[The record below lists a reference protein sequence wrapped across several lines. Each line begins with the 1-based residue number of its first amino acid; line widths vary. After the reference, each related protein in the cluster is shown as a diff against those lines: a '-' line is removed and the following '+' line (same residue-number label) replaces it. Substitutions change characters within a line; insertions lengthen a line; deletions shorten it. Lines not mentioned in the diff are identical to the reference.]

1 MKKLVL
7 LIILSCSLVGCSEEK
22 KTDTVEKENK
32 YLKSSIMKE
41 LSKIDEINMEKMV
54 SNSIESKGPITLLM
68 LFYTTIGTK
77 MIYCEAIAGIN
88 KEMDEKIK
96 EEKTKDL
103 YLKLDDN
110 ECKIYTEIY
119 DKYNFMFLNAI
130 NTNSTPNYFYFE
142 LQYPTE
148 STQESIGIFPTKDE
162 CEYYSSLFRS
172 KNIGLTGSCKK
183 GFSNS

>member
-1 MKKLVL
+1 
-7 LIILSCSLVGCSEEK
+7 
-22 KTDTVEKENK
+22 
-32 YLKSSIMKE
+32 
-41 LSKIDEINMEKMV
+41 MEKMV

-103 YLKLDDN
+103 YLKLDED

-148 STQESIGIFPTKDE
+148 STQESIDDKERLLPYIKPQVVKE
-162 CEYYSSLFRS
+162 ISLEEIELEKAIELIIAKAAKPQRP
-172 KNIGLTGSCKK
+172 KK
-183 GFSNS
+183 KTVKKK